1 MENPEILATQCAQ
14 DEEEDNN
21 TTQYDTTIQQT
32 QIM

>member
-1 MENPEILATQCAQ
+1 MENTEILATQCTQ